1 MTAGKSMTASQG
13 ERRRLLTKVG
23 RENLFPD
30 NIPAE
35 LKALPVWVVWKWG
48 EPKGN
53 GKFHKP
59 PYYPVTGK
67 PRRAASDASDA
78 SNLGTFD
85 EAIAAF
91 KAGPDY
97 AGVGIAISSS
107 LGLVAL
113 DFDNVVES
121 GIIAGDV
128 SQLVD
133 LTYAEFSPSQKG
145 IRAFYKGDAEP
156 IKGRRLEIFTAT
168 GYVTVTG
175 HVIKNTFD
183 DDIDG
188 RLPTL
193 EPELRSLLEHMAG
206 SRGDAKATDDDD
218 FLANIDNEF
227 PETPAN
233 IKKLK
238 SALKT
243 IGADGGHDDWV
254 KTLFA
259 IKATRWG
266 DIARDIAEEWSKTDP
281 EQFNEDDF
289 DEAWRSGK
297 DKSGGVTVA
306 SVFGRAMDNGWE
318 NPSKRHT
325 DIDALVAAMTPQLV
339 GEYGSKPPY
348 RWLIKRLLPRL
359 GISMIY
365 GDSTAGKTFLAI
377 DMAMAIARGVPMWC
391 GSKVAQGKVVF
402 IAAED
407 ASGVALRYHA
417 YLKNA
422 GIRESELD
430 GQFTIICQA
439 PNLLDDNYVLALI
452 KGIGHADLIIM
463 DTLASVMAGGNEN
476 TGESMGKVIDSAKR
490 ISMETGSVVL
500 LVHHSGKNQ
509 AAGARGWSGMRAGVD
524 AEFCITQDKDGKT
537 RVIEATKI
545 KNGVQGKKFAFMLQ
559 QVDLGRDEDGEPE
572 SSCVVQFL
580 DSIPAAVREA
590 RVPKGRY
597 EIPMH
602 KIINEHQPLTHDNFI
617 QLGVNALEMV
627 DGKRDRRRDNV
638 CKAIQDLD
646 NKNFIE
652 KGTDGLYRL
661 PKTYYPKQAIHDG
674 DEPFDEPTVNEGDE
688 L

>member
-1 MTAGKSMTASQG
+1 MTTAPV
-13 ERRRLLTKVG
+13 ERRRQLTKEC
-23 RENLFPD
+23 RENFHPA

-35 LKALPVWVVWKWG
+35 LKTHRRWVVWGWG
-48 EPKGN
+48 KPKGN
-53 GKFHKP
+53 GKLHKP
-59 PYYPVTGK
+59 PYYPTTGK
-67 PRRAASDASDA
+67 PRASADDPSDAD
-78 SNLGTFD
+78 NLGTFD

-91 KAGPDY
+91 NSNKDY
-97 AGVGIAISSS
+97 AGIGIAISSS

-121 GIIAGDV
+121 GDIAGDV

-145 IRAFYKGDAEP
+145 IRAFYKGEAEHLQGKP
-156 IKGRRLEIFTAT
+156 LEIFTKK

-175 HVIKNTFD
+175 HVLKNTFGD
-183 DDIDG
+183 DDFDG

-193 EPELRSLLEHMAG
+193 ESELRHRLERMAG

-218 FLANIDNEF
+218 FLANTDNNS
-227 PETPAN
+227 PETPEE
-233 IKKLK
+233 IDRLK
-238 SALKT
+238 SALKA
-243 IGADGGHDDWV
+243 IPADCAYEEWV
-254 KTLFA
+254 KILFA
-259 IKATRWG
+259 IKTTGW
-266 DIARDIAEEWSKTDP
+266 DCARDIAEEWSKTEPD
-281 EQFNEDDF
+281 QFNEDDF
-289 DEAWRSGK
+289 KSAWRSGK
-297 DKSGGVTVA
+297 DTPGGVTVA
-306 SVFGRAMDNGWE
+306 YVFGRAQENGWE
-318 NPSKRHT
+318 NPRKRHT
-325 DIDALVAAMTPQLV
+325 DIDALVAAMTPQLI

>member
-1 MTAGKSMTASQG
+1 MASSESVTQ
-13 ERRRLLTKVG
+13 EQVAMRRQLTKQC
-23 RENLFPD
+23 RDDLYPD

-48 EPKGN
+48 KPKGN
-53 GKFHKP
+53 GKYRKP
-59 PYYPVTGK
+59 PFYPKTGEN
-67 PRRAASDASDA
+67 RLAANDADDA
-78 SNLGTFD
+78 GNLGTFD

-91 KAGPDY
+91 DANKNY
-97 AGVGIAISSS
+97 AGIGIAISPS

-113 DFDNVVES
+113 DFDNCVDELG
-121 GIIAGDV
+121 GITGDV

-145 IRAFYKGDAEP
+145 IRAFYKGEAEHK
-156 IKGRRLEIFTAT
+156 KGKRLEIFTEG

-175 HVIKNTFD
+175 HVIKNAFD

-188 RLPTL
+188 RLPPL
-193 EPELRSLLEHMAG
+193 EPELRNRLERMAG
-206 SRGDAKATDDDD
+206 SRGDVKATDDDD
-218 FLANIDNEF
+218 CLAGIDNDF

-233 IKKLK
+233 IERLK
-238 SALKT
+238 SALRA
-243 IGADGGHDDWV
+243 IPADCGYEEWV
-254 KTLFA
+254 KTIFA
-259 IKATRWG
+259 IKSTGW
-266 DIARDIAEEWSKTDP
+266 DISKDMAEEWSKTAPD
-281 EQFNEDDF
+281 QFNEDDF
-289 DEAWRSGK
+289 KSAWRSGK
-297 DKSGGVTVA
+297 DTQGGVTVA
-306 SVFGRAMDNGWE
+306 YVFGRAKE
-318 NPSKRHT
+318 NDWIDPRKRHT

-377 DMAMAIARGVPMWC
+377 DMAMAIARGVPTWC

-402 IAAED
+402 VAAED
-407 ASGVALRYHA
+407 AAGVELRYHA

-490 ISMETGSVVL
+490 IAMETGSVVL
-500 LVHHSGKNQ
+500 LIHHSGKNQ

-545 KNGVQGKKFAFMLQ
+545 KNGVQGEKFAFMLQ

-580 DSIPAAVREA
+580 DSVPAAVREA
-590 RVPKGRY
+590 RVPKGRN
-597 EIPMH
+597 EVPMY
-602 KIINEHQPLTHDNFI
+602 KIINEHQPLAYADFV
-617 QLGVNALEMV
+617 QLGIGALERG
-627 DGKRDRRRDNV
+627 DGPRDRRRDIV
-638 CKAIQDLD
+638 CKAIQDLA

-652 KGTDGLYRL
+652 KGTDDLYRL
-661 PKTYYPKQAIHDG
+661 PKTYYPKQAFDDG
-674 DEPFDEPTVNEGDE
+674 DEPFDDLTVNEGDD